1 MATTYHSSIKSITFV
16 LGGTETARQDSY
28 VEVRNPD
35 LFRGGIPSPGG
46 VCDPHLGT
54 VDYEYNC
61 QTCHNQK
68 KHCLGH
74 DGHINMRYPVINP
87 LALRDLPKWLKIT
100 CFKCGYPVTKTQ
112 DYLKLPRAN
121 RLALAYKEAEDAKL
135 CARCGEQHGIVRK
148 DPKQPLRYVA
158 EYYKDDRKQSERV
171 LFPHVMKEILSK
183 ISDQT
188 VVDLGC
194 DPVSHP
200 RNFILDAVKVPSV
213 LTRPDV
219 KKIGG
224 GRSTNDDLT
233 TMLQLIEKL
242 NEQMPNIT
250 DGVVDLKTEK
260 HIYDMCTAYYNFIKG
275 PNDGNFTS
283 LGTRLKGKQGKFR
296 KTMLGKRSRKMCRS
310 TITGDPRLKINE
322 VGVPMVFAKTIQMKE
337 IVQDFNRQ
345 RLLSYIANGVNKYP
359 GCTKIVKRSTGA
371 EYLVSSFVEN
381 EHELENGDVVH
392 RDMITGDVVFF
403 NRQPSLKNTNITALR
418 AVICEDP
425 KILTLRMNVI
435 DTKLFNADFKL
446 H

>member
-1 MATTYHSSIKSITFV
+1 
-16 LGGTETARQDSY
+16 
-28 VEVRNPD
+28 
-35 LFRGGIPSPGG
+35 
-46 VCDPHLGT
+46 
-54 VDYEYNC
+54 
-61 QTCHNQK
+61 
-68 KHCLGH
+68 
-74 DGHINMRYPVINP
+74 MRYPVINP

-171 LFPHVMKEILSK
+171 LFPHVMKEILAK

-188 VVDLGC
+188 VFDLGC

-242 NEQMPNIT
+242 NEQMPNLT

-345 RLLSYIANGVNKYP
+345 RVLSYIANGVNKYP